1 MIINHTNLSAM
12 FNGFNTTF
20 AAGFAG
26 APSTYK
32 KIAMQAKSSGRE
44 EVYGWLGQQT
54 NIREWVGDRVITNLS
69 VHDYT
74 IKNRKFEATIG
85 VSRDDIAD
93 DRYGVLSPFIG
104 EMGHNAAMHPDE
116 LVYELIAS
124 GFAALCYD
132 GQPFFDTDHPVIDA
146 AGAVQSV
153 SNFGGGAGTAW
164 YLLDTSRAVRPFV
177 FQVRDPYR
185 LQTVDGDNDDRVFL
199 KDEYLYG
206 VRARAN
212 AGFGLWQLA
221 YASKQ
226 DLDAESYE
234 AARAAMQS
242 LKGDHG
248 KKLGVM
254 PNLLVVPPTLEG
266 KGRALLKAATGDAGA
281 SNIWAD
287 SAELLVTPFLE

>member
-1 MIINHTNLSAM
+1 MLINQSNLSAM
-12 FNGFNTTF
+12 FTGFNTTF
-20 AAGFAG
+20 NAAAEG

-32 KIAMQAKSSGRE
+32 KIAMLANSSGRE
-44 EVYGWLGQQT
+44 EIWGWLGQQPG
-54 NIREWVGDRVITNLS
+54 IREWIGDRVVNNLS
-69 VHDYT
+69 LHDFT

-85 VSRDDIAD
+85 VSRDDLAD
-93 DRYGVLSPFIG
+93 DRYGVLAPFIG
-104 EMGHNAAMHPDE
+104 EMGRNAAMHPDE
-116 LVYELIAS
+116 LVYELMAS

-132 GQPFFDTDHPVIDA
+132 GQNFFDTDHPVLDA
-146 AGAVQSV
+146 AGAVTSV

-177 FQVRDPYR
+177 FQTREPYK
-185 LQTVDGDNDDRVFL
+185 LQSVIAADDDRVFL

-226 DLDAESYE
+226 ALDAASYE
-234 AARAAMQS
+234 TARAAMQNI
-242 LKGDHG
+242 KGDYG

-254 PNLLVVPPTLEG
+254 PNLLVVPPSLEG

-281 SNIWAD
+281 SNIWAA
-287 SAELLVTPFLE
+287 SADLLVSPFLE